1 MKKKEILKYIILLI
15 FFYLSLV
22 FIFTLSRGDT
32 FVNFGFSYAI
42 SQGEIPYN
50 DFNMVIPPFAPLI
63 YSIGLLFCKNILIYY
78 LEQAILLTIL
88 FYYINKLLN
97 NKSVLFLLCLIIP
110 YPIVMVSIIFPGY
123 NFLLLFLFFLFI
135 YYFKN
140 SNNNLL
146 LGIILG
152 LIFCTKQTVGL
163 TLFLPTFYY
172 LFKDQQRFL
181 KITIGYLSTCFLL
194 VCYLILTNSLN
205 NFVNLCFL
213 GLFDFGQNN
222 RNISI
227 FYFILFL
234 IGEIY
239 LIYRVIKD
247 KNNLLLYYAIIFGI
261 VILPI
266 IDYYHVCL
274 FLIVPIYFYL
284 ENIKYNIKYSKYIIT
299 IIISICCIWS
309 FITYKFLNGINIAN
323 YNNFSLV
330 INKKDYNDNSK
341 KLLKYTTKLDKK
353 VIYFMRGSENYFYK
367 IVNNEKIDYFDLP
380 NYGNYGYNG
389 LKILK
394 NKISKVNNTYFVL
407 DRELVNNTDSNQQ
420 YIKELGQ
427 FVIKKSNYK
436 INSIGVYDI
445 YYKE

>member
-1 MKKKEILKYIILLI
+1 MKKYCKYILLI
-15 FFYLSLV
+15 TFFLISLI

-32 FVNFGFSYAI
+32 FVNYGFSYAI
-42 SQGEIPYN
+42 SKGEIPYN
-50 DFNMVIPPFAPLI
+50 DFNIVITPLAPII
-63 YSIGLLFCKNILIYY
+63 YSVGLLFCKNILIFY
-78 LEQAILLTIL
+78 LEQAILLTIF
-88 FYYINKLLN
+88 FYYIEKLLN
-97 NKSVLFLLCLIIP
+97 NKSIIFLLCLIIP
-110 YPIVMVSIIFPGY
+110 YPIAMISIIFPGY

-163 TLFLPTFYY
+163 TLFIPTFYY
-172 LFKDQQRFL
+172 LFKDQQKFL

-194 VCYLILTNSLN
+194 LCYLLLTNSLN
-205 NFVNLCFL
+205 NFINLCFL
-213 GLFDFGQNN
+213 GLFDFGGNN
-222 RNISI
+222 KSI
-227 FYFILFL
+227 NMFYFILFL
-234 IGEIY
+234 LGEIY

-284 ENIKYNIKYSKYIIT
+284 ENIKYDIKYNRYIIT

-309 FITYKFLNGINIAN
+309 FISYKYLESINISN
-323 YNNFSLV
+323 FNNFNLV
-330 INKKDYNDNSK
+330 INAKSYNDNSK
-341 KLLKYTTKLDKK
+341 KLLKYTNSLNSR

-367 IVNNEKIDYFDLP
+367 IVNNRTIDYFDLP

-389 LKILK
+389 IKMMKKKI
-394 NKISKVNNTYFVL
+394 NKLSNVYIVL
-407 DRELVNNTDSNQQ
+407 DRELITNESANQQ
-420 YIKELGQ
+420 YIKELGKY
-427 FVIKKSNYK
+427 VINNSKHKVK
-436 INSIGVYDI
+436 SIGIYDI
-445 YYKE
+445 YYRE